1 MNETTKR
8 PSVLVTNDDGIQSH
22 FMWTLIEALDEHF
35 DVTVFAPD
43 GERSWTGRGFSRS
56 GTLTLKPQ
64 ERARTYTLDGT
75 VSDCVNI
82 GIAHLMDAKP
92 DVVVSGINLG
102 FNMSLPLVSTSGTVA
117 GALEAALWGI
127 HGVASSF
134 HIPFDVFESVKAT
147 HGEMDGELLA
157 ALKAC
162 AQRTTQYALSLVDT
176 PCTQTVVHNLNF
188 PSQMNGDTELEEVN
202 LSNMK
207 LGSLFAKIERNQFTF
222 KFLEKWEPG
231 YFSET
236 TDFMALKRGNAS
248 VCYLN
253 YDHLTPRPQST
264 FPTKDRNLNT
274 GKLLN

>member
-1 MNETTKR
+1 MNTATQR

-22 FMWTLIEALDEHF
+22 FMWALIDALDEHF
-35 DVTVFAPD
+35 DVTVVAPD

-56 GTLTLKPQ
+56 GTLTLVPQ
-64 ERARTYTLDGT
+64 ERAQTYTLDGT

-82 GIAHLMDAKP
+82 AIAHLMNSKP

-134 HIPFDVFESVKAT
+134 HIPFDVFESVKAN
-147 HGEMDGELLA
+147 HGQTDG
-157 ALKAC
+157 AL
-162 AQRTTQYALSLVDT
+162 RTALEESARRTAEYALSLVSK

-188 PSQMNGDTELEEVN
+188 PSEMKAETELESVS
-202 LSNMK
+202 LSNLR
-207 LGSLFAKIERNQFTF
+207 LGGLFKKTHKNQFTF
-222 KFLEKWEPG
+222 QFPEKREPV

-248 VCYLN
+248 VCLLN
-253 YDHLTPRPQST
+253 YDHLTPRS
-264 FPTKDRNLNT
+264 
-274 GKLLN
+274 